1 MNLENI
7 SDRFGGIWMWEKK
20 NKNNR
25 NNTPVI
31 SKEHEEYLKSIK
43 REKSFIKIM
52 QILIFVIFIVLWEW
66 AAKNNH
72 VDRFLTSMPSAIFN
86 LIVQFVEDGSL
97 FKHLYVST
105 TETIA
110 GFFAG
115 TIVGLLTAILLW
127 WFEKLARITDPYI
140 VILNSLP
147 KTALAP
153 IIILWAGM
161 GFSGIVVTAAS
172 ISVVVTTMTLYTGFI
187 SVENDK
193 IVLLKTLGANKYQ
206 ILKKVIIPSNIPSIM
221 SVIKVNIG
229 LSWIGVIVGEFLV
242 SKAGIGY
249 LILYGSQ
256 TFKLDLVMMGVFV
269 LGVIAAIMYFF
280 AAWLEKKV
288 IKY

>member
-1 MNLENI
+1 
-7 SDRFGGIWMWEKK
+7 MWEKK
-20 NKNNR
+20 NKNNSSEI
-25 NNTPVI
+25 I
-31 SKEHEEYLKSIK
+31 SKEHEAYLKSIK
-43 REKSFIKIM
+43 REKKFIKIM
-52 QILIFVIFIVLWEW
+52 QIFIFVIFIVLWEW

-72 VDRFLTSMPSAIFN
+72 VDRFLTSMPSAIFD
-86 LIVQFVEDGSL
+86 LIVKFVKDGSL

-105 TETIA
+105 AETVA
-110 GFFAG
+110 GFLVG
-115 TIVGLLTAILLW
+115 TIVGFLVAILLW
-127 WFEKLARITDPYI
+127 WFERLAKISDPYI

-172 ISVVVTTMTLYTGFI
+172 ISVVVTTMTLYTGFMG
-187 SVENDK
+187 VENDK
-193 IVLLKTLGANKYQ
+193 IVLLKTLGANKFQ
-206 ILKKVIIPSNIPSIM
+206 ILRKVIIPANIPSIM
-221 SVIKVNIG
+221 SVIRVNIG

-288 IKY
+288 IKYW

>member
-1 MNLENI
+1 MSLGNI
-7 SDRFGGIWMWEKK
+7 SGRYGGIWMRAQ
-20 NKNNR
+20 NND
-25 NNTPVI
+25 TPVQI
-31 SKEHEEYLKSIK
+31 SKEHEEYLRSIK
-43 REKSFIKIM
+43 REKTFIRIM
-52 QILIFVIFIVLWEW
+52 QILIFVIFIALWEW

-86 LIVQFVEDGSL
+86 LIVKFIEDGSL

-105 TETIA
+105 AE
-110 GFFAG
+110 
-115 TIVGLLTAILLW
+115 TIVGFFVGTILGLLVAILLW
-127 WFEKLARITDPYI
+127 WFERLAKIVDPYI

-153 IIILWAGM
+153 IIILWIGM
-161 GFSGIVVTAAS
+161 GFSGIVATAAS

-187 SVENDK
+187 NVENDK
-193 IVLLKTLGANKYQ
+193 IVLLKTFGATKFQ
-206 ILKKVIIPSNIPSIM
+206 ILKKVIIPANIPSIM
-221 SVIKVNIG
+221 SVIRVNIG

-269 LGVIAAIMYFF
+269 LGLIAAIMYFF
-280 AAWLEKKV
+280 ATWLEKKV

>member
-1 MNLENI
+1 
-7 SDRFGGIWMWEKK
+7 MWAKKKK
-20 NKNNR
+20 NDAV
-25 NNTPVI
+25 TVV
-31 SKEHEEYLKSIK
+31 SKEHEEYLQSIK
-43 REKSFIKIM
+43 KEKYFIRVM
-52 QILIFVIFIVLWEW
+52 QILIFVVFIALWEW
-66 AAKNNH
+66 AAVNNH
-72 VDRFLTSMPSAIFN
+72 VDRFLTSTPSAIFD
-86 LIVQFVEDGSL
+86 LILKFMNDGSL
-97 FKHLYVST
+97 FKHLSVST
-105 TETIA
+105 METIA
-110 GFFAG
+110 GFLAG
-115 TIVGLLTAILLW
+115 TIVGLMVAVLLW
-127 WFEKLARITDPYI
+127 WFERLAKITDPYI

-172 ISVVVTTMTLYTGFI
+172 ISVIVTTMTLYTGFTN
-187 SVENDK
+187 VENDK
-193 IVLLKTLGANKYQ
+193 IVLLKTFKASKLQ
-206 ILKKVIIPSNIPSIM
+206 ILRKVVIPSNIPNIM
-221 SVIKVNIG
+221 SVIRVNIG

-280 AAWLEKKV
+280 AAWLEKRV

>member
-1 MNLENI
+1 
-7 SDRFGGIWMWEKK
+7 MWKK
-20 NKNNR
+20 KSK
-25 NNTPVI
+25 PGLAVVVI
-31 SKEHEEYLKSIK
+31 SKEHEDYLKSIK
-43 REKSFIKIM
+43 KEKNFIKTT
-52 QILIFVIFIVLWEW
+52 QILVFAIFIVLWE
-66 AAKNNH
+66 AAARYNLI
-72 VDRFLTSMPSAIFN
+72 DTFLTSSPGAIFG
-86 LIVQFVEDGSL
+86 LIVKYLENGNL
-97 FKHLYVST
+97 FNHLYVST
-105 TETIA
+105 AETIA
-110 GFFAG
+110 GFLTG
-115 TIVGLLTAILLW
+115 TIVGFLVAILLW
-127 WFEKLARITDPYI
+127 WFEKLARISDPYI

-172 ISVVVTTMTLYTGFI
+172 ISVVVTIMTLYTGFT
-187 SVENDK
+187 SVEKDK
-193 IVLLKTLGANKYQ
+193 ITLLKTLGATKYQ
-206 ILKKVIIPSNIPSIM
+206 ILKKVIIPANIPSIM

-256 TFKLDLVMMGVFV
+256 TFKLDLVMMGVFI

-280 AAWLEKKV
+280 AAWLEKKI